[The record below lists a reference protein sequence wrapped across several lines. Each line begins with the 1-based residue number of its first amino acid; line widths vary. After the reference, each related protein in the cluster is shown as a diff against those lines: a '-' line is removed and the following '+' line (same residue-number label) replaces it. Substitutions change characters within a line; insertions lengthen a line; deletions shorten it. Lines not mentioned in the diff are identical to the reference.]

1 MRTLTA
7 ALLALLPNLASAGT
21 PWFDQ
26 AAAEQ
31 LVAGSMPEYYEQLTR
46 IQQADPEKYQDRLHR
61 ALVMVAQAE
70 TYPEL
75 LAIWNRKA
83 EAEARFRDLAEQ
95 WRQAEPEDRDDL
107 RGELLLTAEQLQE
120 ITRELFQFKLV
131 QGRERLER
139 LYLQIADLDANMDL
153 IAVERVMSALD
164 EY

>member
-1 MRTLTA
+1 MRTLA
-7 ALLALLPNLASAGT
+7 AVFLALLPTLASAGT

-31 LVAGSMPEYYEQLTR
+31 LVAGAMPDYYAQLAR
-46 IQQADPEKYQDRLHR
+46 IQEGDPEKYQDRLHR

-95 WRQAEPEDRDDL
+95 WRGADPADRDSL
-107 RGELLLTAEQLQE
+107 RAELLLTAEQLQE

-131 QGRERLER
+131 QGQERLER

-153 IAVERVMSALD
+153 IAVERVMNALD